1 MNRIIRLIFNE
12 NIIKKCYLWIRKQ
25 CKNAQ
30 FMIEK
35 STFAAERIKK
45 GLNALQ
51 QMWTQQTRIQTAPNS
66 CVWNISM
73 V

>member
-12 NIIKKCYLWIRKQ
+12 NIVKKCYLWIRKQ
-25 CKNAQ
+25 CKNAL

-35 STFAAERIKK
+35 SIFATERIKK

-51 QMWTQQTRIQTAPNS
+51 QTRMQQTRIQTAPNS
-66 CVWNISM
+66 CVWNIPM